1 MDLSIKHSGITASL
15 TLEIDAKAKKM
26 KAQGIDVI
34 GFGAGEP
41 DFQTPSF
48 IIEAAKEALDKGY
61 TKYTPSSGIMEL
73 KEAICE
79 KLKRDNNLD
88 YEPNEILVS
97 NGAKHS
103 LYNIF
108 QAILN
113 PGDEVIIPSPYWVSY
128 PEMVKMADGV
138 PVFVN
143 TLDENGFRIDIEHLE
158 TIITNKTKALVINSP
173 NNPCGCVYDREQ
185 LEAIAKLA
193 VEHDLFVVSDEIY
206 EELLYD
212 GAEHISIASLNPE
225 IKERTLVV
233 NGMSK
238 AYAMT
243 GWRIGYTA
251 AQKEII
257 RVMSN
262 IQSHSTSNPNSIAQ
276 YASLVALKGSKDIIK
291 DMVCKFDERRKF
303 MVDKIN
309 SIDMISCTK
318 PQGAFYVMLNIKNII
333 GRAYNGRII
342 KGSLDFADA
351 LLEAQKVAVVPG
363 IAFGAD
369 GYVRLSYATS
379 KENIEKGL
387 NRIEKFIK
395 ELN

>member
-1 MDLSIKHSGITASL
+1 MELSRKHLDITASL

-26 KAQGIDVI
+26 RAHGIDVI

-41 DFQTPSF
+41 DFDTPSF

-88 YEPNEILVS
+88 YEPNEILIS

-138 PVFVN
+138 PVYVN
-143 TLDENGFRIDIEHLE
+143 TLDDHGFCIDLEHLKN
-158 TIITNKTKALVINSP
+158 IITKKTKAIVINSP
-173 NNPCGCVYDREQ
+173 NNPCGSVYDKKQ
-185 LEAIAKLA
+185 LETIAQLA
-193 VEHDLFVVSDEIY
+193 VEHDFFVVSDEIY

-225 IKERTLVV
+225 IKERTLLV

-251 AQKEII
+251 GKREII
-257 RVMSN
+257 SVMSN

-276 YASLVALKGSKDIIK
+276 YASLAALKGSKDIIK
-291 DMVCKFDERRKF
+291 SMVCKFDERRKF

-309 SIDMISCTK
+309 SIDMISCTR
-318 PQGAFYVMLNIKNII
+318 PQGAFYVMLNIKNVI
-333 GRAYNGRII
+333 GKTYNDRII
-342 KGSLDFADA
+342 KGSLDFADV
-351 LLEAQKVAVVPG
+351 LLEAQNVAVVPG

-369 GYVRLSYATS
+369 EYVRLSYATS